1 MALQPKEFNIPPGG
15 LKTTL
20 KVSPAAWEP
29 RVLFCWL
36 LSLGLAP
43 SGALGMPPSA
53 LPRLS
58 CRFCL
63 FPQTNS
69 LHSSPSGGRVAGFCL
84 RSESRHQK

>member
-43 SGALGMPPSA
+43 AGALGMPPS
-53 LPRLS
+53 
-58 CRFCL
+58 
-63 FPQTNS
+63 S
-69 LHSSPSGGRVAGFCL
+69 LQDSPAGFASSHRQTVCTARQAGAEWL
-84 RSESRHQK
+84 VSG